1 MRFGV
6 GIFPAG
12 PSKETIRLARA
23 ADEVGYDSVWLGD
36 SHLIWRELYV
46 LLGALALSTSKV
58 KLGPCVT
65 NPFTRNPTVT
75 AAAISTLDDL
85 SGGRALLGIGA
96 GDSALKNLGKKS
108 ATLLSLE
115 NVIETLR
122 KLFRGE
128 KFKLD
133 DYPVQL
139 AGVSGR
145 EIPIYLA
152 AGSPKMQQL
161 AGRVADGVILGYW
174 PDMPKGLA
182 RVREGEAKAQRPRG
196 RVETVLWTPCS
207 VSWDSRRA
215 FEAVKPQVA
224 RRLLS
229 AASRGALSE
238 EEMAMT
244 EPLRRTYDF
253 RHHMGAEHSALVP
266 DALVDRYA
274 IAGTPEQ
281 VRAKVQT
288 VCSVDGIDEIAIIP
302 WGDNPEEVIRLF
314 ANEVCAPLQNRS
326 AVGRGE
332 PFGTGP
338 Y

>member
-12 PSKETIRLARA
+12 PAEETIRWARA
-23 ADEVGYDSVWLGD
+23 ADEVGYDTVWLGD

-46 LLGALALSTSKV
+46 LLGALAATTTKV

-65 NPFTRNPTVT
+65 NPFTRHPTVT
-75 AAAISTLDDL
+75 AAAIATLDDL
-85 SGGRALLGIGA
+85 TGGRALLGIGA

-115 NVIETLR
+115 NVIEDFH
-122 KLFRGE
+122 KLFQGE
-128 KFKLD
+128 KFNMD
-133 DYPVQL
+133 GYPVQL
-139 AGVSGR
+139 AGVSR
-145 EIPIYLA
+145 NKVPIYLA
-152 AGSPKMQQL
+152 AGSPKMQDL
-161 AGRVADGVILGYW
+161 AGRAADGVVLGYW

-182 RVREGEAKAQRPRG
+182 RVREGEVKAKRRPG
-196 RVETVLWTPCS
+196 EVETVLWTPCS
-207 VSWDSRRA
+207 VSKDSRRA

-229 AASRGALSE
+229 AAARGALSE

-244 EPLRRTYDF
+244 EPLRKAYDF
-253 RHHMGAEHSALVP
+253 RHHMGAEHSTLVP

-281 VRAKVQT
+281 VRARVQA
-288 VCSVDGIDEIAIIP
+288 VFSVDRIDEIAIIP
-302 WGDNPEEVIRLF
+302 WGENPEEVIRLF

-326 AVGRGE
+326 AGR
-332 PFGTGP
+332 
-338 Y
+338 